1 MSLNMALLK
10 PHELDKK
17 VVNLLGER
25 LADEYTAFYFYRSA
39 TNWCDNAGY
48 KKAAEFFKNESA
60 DELTHAQGL
69 EKYITDWNCTAP
81 LPDITKPELE
91 FKGLV
96 DIIEKAYNMEYGLY
110 EGYENTSKSLL
121 DMEDYCTFDLL
132 QKYRTI
138 QRESVAEYSD
148 FLNKLALIDP
158 SNKFE
163 LFYFEN
169 KHFKI

>member
-1 MSLNMALLK
+1 MSLDMALLK

-25 LADEYTAFYFYRSA
+25 IADEYTAFYFYRSA
-39 TNWCDNAGY
+39 TNWCDDAGY
-48 KKAAEFFKNESA
+48 KKAAEYFKAESA
-60 DELTHAQGL
+60 NELTHAEGL

-81 LPDITKPELE
+81 LPDISKPELE

-110 EGYENTSKSLL
+110 EGYESASKSLL

-158 SNKFE
+158 TNKFE

>member
-1 MSLNMALLK
+1 MSLDMALLK

-25 LADEYTAFYFYRSA
+25 IADEYTAFYFYRSA
-39 TNWCDNAGY
+39 TNWCDDAGY
-48 KKAAEFFKNESA
+48 KKAAEFFKAESA
-60 DELTHAQGL
+60 NELTHAEGL

-81 LPDITKPELE
+81 LPDISKPELE

-110 EGYENTSKSLL
+110 EGYESASKSLL

-132 QKYRTI
+132 QKYRAI

-158 SNKFE
+158 TNKFE

>member
-1 MSLNMALLK
+1 MALLK

-25 LADEYTAFYFYRSA
+25 IADEYTAFYFYRSA
-39 TNWCDNAGY
+39 TNWCDDAGY
-48 KKAAEFFKNESA
+48 KKAAEYFKAESA
-60 DELTHAQGL
+60 NELTHAEGL

-81 LPDITKPELE
+81 LPDRSKPELE

-110 EGYENTSKSLL
+110 EGYESASKSLL

-158 SNKFE
+158 TNKFE

>member
-1 MSLNMALLK
+1 MNKRVYVILAASLALAS
-10 PHELDKK
+10 
-17 VVNLLGER
+17 V
-25 LADEYTAFYFYRSA
+25 AFYFYRSA
-39 TNWCDNAGY
+39 TNWCDNVGY
-48 KKAAEFFKNESA
+48 KKAAEFFKNEST

-81 LPDITKPELE
+81 LPPIDKPELE

-96 DIIEKAYNMEYGLY
+96 DIIEKAYNMEYNLY
-110 EGYENTSKSLL
+110 EGYETVSKSLL

-158 SNKFE
+158 TNKFE